1 MNLLRTNFTLWN
13 CKNFTFACLLILF
26 CETGVVA
33 QTNGPASSP
42 PSIPIIP
49 DARNP
54 NRNIAPEPKP
64 VQQSKVAQQPSAQP
78 VVERTS
84 ASEDIFS
91 KSTRFQIQ
99 VEPFNDPS
107 MPSNALL
114 MQTKV
119 TLFQVGNSFSGSA
132 QSKGNPVTLTLN
144 QLAASGGSLTN
155 SAPSVIQ
162 NAIVAAAKKAGASGV
177 ACLVEAGV
185 NANDE
190 NTIIVIATK
199 TIGVRKKVSGALAK
213 TLPATTGAVAA
224 ATPAANQKATQM
236 VASGESLF
244 SKSTQFTFEMQP
256 ANHPRMPTDAELMKT
271 KVTLYQTGKSFSG
284 NPESKGTKVTL
295 TLTQLA
301 ATGGTLTDSAR
312 VAIQTSIVSSVNASG
327 LSGIACLVEPAPSAA
342 SANSV
347 KVVAAQFGG
356 VRTVASGVRAGESGQ
371 AINSDQHTTI
381 KNESPL
387 KEGDVMDKEVL
398 EDYLYSLSRFPGRTV
413 SAAVSSEPSSAQMVL
428 DYYVQEKKIFDVYAS
443 VSNTG
448 TTETSKYQER
458 VGLLATQLTN
468 NDDILS
474 IDYQNSN
481 FSGTQNVNGY
491 YDARIGTLKDFRW
504 RVTGQWGQ
512 YYSSDLGLAAED
524 FNGSNWG
531 VQGDI
536 IWTFLQKGNSFF
548 DVDLGVK
555 GWNAK
560 TNNELFQTSGS
571 ADFITL
577 NGMLNAL
584 AIGETWAIQG
594 SIGGMYTTTNAN
606 QENLDLL
613 GRFETSQSYS
623 TINGSLYG
631 SFYLDPLLD
640 PSWKSSTS
648 VYKPLVHEIFG
659 SLRGQYAFDY
669 RLTPLSQFTMGGL
682 YTVRGFAQSITA
694 GDNALVGTVE
704 YRMHLPRMFS
714 PTVPTGTF
722 PSATKPFRW
731 APDSATGGAPDW
743 DLVLST
749 FFDAGTINNN
759 NAFAFEADTPM
770 YSTGVGLDLTI
781 LQNVAI
787 GLDWGWALNSIN
799 NQSAGVQVDSGSSQ
813 FWFTATIVY

>member
-1 MNLLRTNFTLWN
+1 MSYNASKYLFLMKKYLSTLMLVACISTIAFAQSTNP
-13 CKNFTFACLLILF
+13 
-26 CETGVVA
+26 
-33 QTNGPASSP
+33 PAP
-42 PSIPIIP
+42 QLVP
-49 DARNP
+49 DARKP
-54 NRNIAPEPKP
+54 NRQLAPTLTPAAQKP
-64 VQQSKVAQQPSAQP
+64 APTTAAPAAVSAN
-78 VVERTS
+78 ENL
-84 ASEDIFS
+84 FS
-91 KSTRFQIQ
+91 KSTRF
-99 VEPFNDPS
+99 S
-107 MPSNALL
+107 
-114 MQTKV
+114 
-119 TLFQVGNSFSGSA
+119 FQM
-132 QSKGNPVTLTLN
+132 
-144 QLAASGGSLTN
+144 
-155 SAPSVIQ
+155 
-162 NAIVAAAKKAGASGV
+162 
-177 ACLVEAGV
+177 E
-185 NANDE
+185 
-190 NTIIVIATK
+190 
-199 TIGVRKKVSGALAK
+199 
-213 TLPATTGAVAA
+213 
-224 ATPAANQKATQM
+224 
-236 VASGESLF
+236 
-244 SKSTQFTFEMQP
+244 P

-284 NPESKGTKVTL
+284 SPESKGAQVTL
-295 TLTQLA
+295 TLAQLSDA
-301 ATGGTLTDSAR
+301 GGTLTDSAR
-312 VAIQTSIVSSVNASG
+312 VAIQTAIVSSVNASG
-327 LSGIACLVEPAPSAA
+327 VSGIACLVEPAPNAA

-347 KVVAAQFGG
+347 KVVAAQVGG

-371 AINSDQHTTI
+371 AINSDQHSTI
-381 KNESPL
+381 KSESPL
-387 KEGDVMDKEVL
+387 KQGDVMEKEVL

-413 SAAVSSEPSSAQMVL
+413 SAAVNSEPQSAGVVL
-428 DYYVQEKKIFDVYAS
+428 DYYVQEKKVFDVYATI
-443 VSNTG
+443 SNTG
-448 TTETSKYQER
+448 TTQTSKYQER
-458 VGLLATQLTN
+458 IGLLATQLTN
-468 NDDILS
+468 NDDILA

-504 RVTGQWGQ
+504 RISGQWGQ

-531 VQGDI
+531 VQGDL

-548 DVDLGVK
+548 DVDFGVR
-555 GWNAK
+555 GWNAQ
-560 TNNELFQTSGS
+560 TNNELFQTSGN

-577 NGMLNAL
+577 SGMLDAL

-594 SIGGMYTTTNAN
+594 SIGGMYTTTNAD
-606 QENLDLL
+606 QENLDFL
-613 GRFETSQSYS
+613 GRLDTSQSYT

-640 PSWKSSTS
+640 SEWKSSSS
-648 VYKPLVHEIFG
+648 VYKPLAHEIFG

-694 GDNALVGTVE
+694 GDNALVGTLE

-759 NAFAFEADTPM
+759 NAYAFEADTPM